1 MTSSDTT
8 PPASAQSNS
17 WSAHFSATLALGLP
31 LIGTQMAQMGINFID
46 TVMLGWLGA
55 ETLAAS
61 VLATTLFFI
70 VLVVGFGLANAVMP
84 LAAQASGEGD
94 IRSLRRSVRMG
105 FWVVMIYGAL
115 MMPILWNTETILL
128 AIGQKPELASMAQEY
143 VRVAQW
149 AIFPVLTVSVLRSY
163 LSALERMQI
172 VLWITL
178 VAVGVNAF
186 LNYMF
191 IFGNFGAPRLEL
203 AGAAVA
209 TVCTNTL
216 SAIALVIYCLRVPEL
231 REHDIFSRLW
241 RPDWV
246 AFREVF
252 RLGLPIS
259 LTILAEVGLFAAA
272 SLMMGWLGVIE
283 LASHGIALQIASISF
298 MIPLSFSQVGT
309 VRFARAVGRKDTEGM
324 DRAGKTVLV
333 LGVGF
338 AVLAALI
345 FILFPVPLISMYL
358 DKSNPDARLIINYGT
373 PLLAVAAAFQLVDT
387 LQAIG
392 AGLLRGMKDT
402 QVPMYIAIFSYW
414 AIGVPA
420 AYYFGFVMDF
430 GGQGIW
436 SGLALGLAV
445 AAVLMNWRYFKR
457 EKLGLMKL

>member
-1 MTSSDTT
+1 MTSIDMK
-8 PPASAQSNS
+8 PPAPAQNNS
-17 WSAHFSATLALGLP
+17 WPAHFRATLALGLP
-31 LIGTQMAQMGINFID
+31 IIGTQMAQMGIGFVD

-61 VLATTLFFI
+61 VLATTMFFL
-70 VLVVGFGLANAVMP
+70 VLVVGFGLATAVMP
-84 LAAQASGEGD
+84 LAAQAAGEDD

-105 FWVVMIYGAL
+105 LWVAWIYGAL
-115 MMPILWNTETILL
+115 MMPVLWNTEVMLL

-143 VRVAQW
+143 IRIVQW
-149 AIFPVLTVSVLRSY
+149 SIFPVLTVSVLRSY

-178 VAVGVNAF
+178 AGVAVNAL
-186 LNYMF
+186 LNYAF
-191 IFGNFGAPRLEL
+191 IFGNFGAPRMEL

-209 TVCTNTL
+209 SVITNVL
-216 SAIALVIYCLRVPEL
+216 MAAALILYCLKLPAL
-231 REHDIFSRLW
+231 REYEIFVRLW

-272 SLMMGWLGVIE
+272 SVMMGWLGTIE
-283 LASHGIALQIASISF
+283 LAAHGIALQIASISF

-309 VRFARAVGRKDTEGM
+309 VRFARAVGRKDPEGM
-324 DRAGKTVLV
+324 DKAGKTILV

-338 AVLAALI
+338 AILAAII
-345 FILFPVPLISMYL
+345 FVLFPVALISMYL
-358 DKSNPDARLIINYGT
+358 DKANPDAQLIINYGT
-373 PLLAVAAAFQLVDT
+373 PLLIVAAAFQLVDT
-387 LQAIG
+387 LQVIG

-402 QVPMYIAIFSYW
+402 RVPMFIAMFSYW

-420 AYYFGFVMDF
+420 AYIFGFVLDF

-436 SGLALGLAV
+436 SGLAFGLAV
-445 AAVLMNWRYFKR
+445 ASILMNWRYFNR
-457 EKLGLMKL
+457 EKLGLIKL